1 MNDPFSPLSDDEVR
15 QIAQLVETLE
25 NSDFDFLQ
33 VEVGDL
39 KLTLGKGDAPPP
51 AAGAPQN
58 PAAPAPAAP
67 NLAPAPAPA
76 AAPAAAQAPA
86 AAPTPAPASADADP
100 AEDGSIA
107 IASPLLGRFYAQ
119 SEPGADPFI
128 KVGAKVGPESTVALI
143 EVMKLFTTVPAGL
156 SGTITEICVANE
168 EIVEYGQVL
177 FRVKPS

>member
-1 MNDPFSPLSDDEVR
+1 LNDPFSPLSDDEVR

-51 AAGAPQN
+51 PAAAPQN

-67 NLAPAPAPA
+67 AP
-76 AAPAAAQAPA
+76 APA
-86 AAPTPAPASADADP
+86 AAPTPAPASADAGP
-100 AEDGSIA
+100 AEDGSVA

-128 KVGAKVGPESTVALI
+128 KVGDKVGPETTVALI

-156 SGTITEICVANE
+156 SGTVTEICVANE
-168 EIVEYGQVL
+168 EVVEYGQVL